1 LLYEHFWEQSVA
13 EDWTCPG
20 FMPSRLEI
28 GEMGAVTPGPSNN
41 VRSDPGLG
49 NRRRG
54 AIPGEGVFLVL
65 DGPVCAED
73 TAWWQVDYE
82 GLVGWTAEGE
92 GDMYWLE
99 PVR

>member
-1 LLYEHFWEQSVA
+1 
-13 EDWTCPG
+13 
-20 FMPSRLEI
+20 MPSRLEI

-49 NRRRG
+49 NRRLG